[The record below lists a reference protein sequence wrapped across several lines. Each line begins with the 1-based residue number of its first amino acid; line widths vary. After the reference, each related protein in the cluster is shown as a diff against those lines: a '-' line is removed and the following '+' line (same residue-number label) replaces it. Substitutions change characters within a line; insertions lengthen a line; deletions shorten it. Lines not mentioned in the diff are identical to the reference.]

1 MMRGRCHFI
10 SETGVMGLL
19 GQLEELPGPLLA
31 AWPGHLDTVSL
42 PCRHLFCT
50 LVCHSTGHREG
61 SNHRSGHP
69 PFPDLLGV
77 GGALPG
83 RPEAEPVYFSL
94 K

>member
-50 LVCHSTGHREG
+50 LVCHSTGHREVAITDQG
-61 SNHRSGHP
+61 IHP
-69 PFPDLLGV
+69 SLICLGL
-77 GGALPG
+77 GAPCLVDQ
-83 RPEAEPVYFSL
+83 RQSRVISH
-94 K
+94 